1 MESALRI
8 QTEGKTPKYLQ
19 VIDSVKDAIRQGELK
34 KGDHIFSINN
44 LSDEY
49 LISRNT
55 VQKAYTILRQQGVIT
70 SVKGK
75 GFYINRI
82 DITRPYRVLLIFNKI
97 SNYKKQIY
105 NAFVST
111 MGEKATVDLK
121 IHHFDT
127 RLFEQIVSSSLS
139 EYDYLVIMPHFY
151 DDQCW
156 LTKIIKSIPEN
167 QLVIL
172 DKDIQDLYSPYRA
185 VYQDFKNDIISALET
200 GLESLKKYKKI
211 ILVQPKKIPYPPEIV
226 TGFRFF
232 CMQYKFDH
240 AVIHEVEKNTPVNEK
255 EAFIVIEETDL
266 VRLIQNCNAQKLQI
280 GKQVGIISY
289 NDTPMKEILQ
299 GGITV
304 ISTDHAIMGETAAR
318 LILENR
324 NEKIKNPFRLILRKS
339 L

>member
-1 MESALRI
+1 MESSLRI

-70 SVKGK
+70 AVKGK

-111 MGEKATVDLK
+111 MGKKATVDLK
-121 IHHFDT
+121 IHHLDT
-127 RLFEQIVSSSLS
+127 RLFEQIVLSSLS

-151 DDQCW
+151 ENPYG
-156 LTKIIKSIPEN
+156 LNEIINSIPEN
-167 QLVIL
+167 QLVVL
-172 DKDIQDLYSPYRA
+172 DRDIQDHYSPYMA
-185 VYQDFKNDIISALET
+185 VFQDFKNDIITALES
-200 GLESLKKYKKI
+200 GLDS
-211 ILVQPKKIPYPPEIV
+211 
-226 TGFRFF
+226 
-232 CMQYKFDH
+232 
-240 AVIHEVEKNTPVNEK
+240 
-255 EAFIVIEETDL
+255 
-266 VRLIQNCNAQKLQI
+266 
-280 GKQVGIISY
+280 
-289 NDTPMKEILQ
+289 
-299 GGITV
+299 
-304 ISTDHAIMGETAAR
+304 
-318 LILENR
+318 
-324 NEKIKNPFRLILRKS
+324 LRK
-339 L
+339 

>member
-34 KGDHIFSINN
+34 KGDHIYSINN

-55 VQKAYTILRQQGVIT
+55 VQKAYTILRQEGVIT

-111 MGEKATVDLK
+111 MGDKATVDLK

-127 RLFEQIVSSSLS
+127 RLFEQIVISSLS
-139 EYDYLVIMPHFY
+139 EYDFFVIMPHFY
-151 DDQCW
+151 DDPCG
-156 LTKIIKSIPEN
+156 LARILKSIPGN

-172 DKDIQDLYSPYRA
+172 DKDLQDFYSPYRA
-185 VYQDFKNDIISALET
+185 VYQDFKNDIISALES
-200 GLESLKKYKKI
+200 GLGSLKKYKKI
-211 ILVQPKKIPYPPEIV
+211 ILVQPKIIPYPPEIIA
-226 TGFRFF
+226 GFRFF
-232 CMQYKFDH
+232 CMQNKFEY
-240 AVIHEVEKNTPVNEK
+240 AVIHEVEKNTRVHEK
-255 EAFIVIEETDL
+255 EAYIVIEETDL
-266 VRLIQNCNAQKLQI
+266 VRLIQNCNIQKLQI

-289 NDTPMKEILQ
+289 NDTPVKEILH

-304 ISTDHAIMGETAAR
+304 ISTDHAIMGETAAK

-324 NEKIKNPFRLILRKS
+324 KEKIKNPFRLILRKS